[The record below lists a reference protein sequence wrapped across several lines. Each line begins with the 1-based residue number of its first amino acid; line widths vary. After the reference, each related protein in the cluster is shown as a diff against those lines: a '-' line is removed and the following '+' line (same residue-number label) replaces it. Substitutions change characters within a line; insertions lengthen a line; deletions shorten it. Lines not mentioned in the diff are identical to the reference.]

1 MWPEISALIGEQK
14 TMFKYSETLIKHG
27 MADTRAESLAR
38 AIDGLHD
45 SVSRMDENNLALLR
59 ELEPGLIE
67 ALNRYA
73 RTDPILREF

>member
-1 MWPEISALIGEQK
+1 MV
-14 TMFKYSETLIKHG
+14 KYSEKLIEQG

-38 AIDGLHD
+38 AMDSLHA
-45 SVSRMDENNLALLR
+45 SVARMDQRNLGLLR

-73 RTDPILREF
+73 RTEDILREF

>member
-1 MWPEISALIGEQK
+1 
-14 TMFKYSETLIKHG
+14 MFKYSEKLIGQG

-38 AIDGLHD
+38 AIDSLHA
-45 SVSRMDENNLALLR
+45 SVARMDQRNLGLLR

-73 RTDPILREF
+73 RTEAILREF

>member
-1 MWPEISALIGEQK
+1 MV
-14 TMFKYSETLIKHG
+14 KYSEKLIEHG
-27 MADTRAESLAR
+27 MADTRAESLSR

-59 ELEPGLIE
+59 KLEPGLIE

-73 RTDPILREF
+73 RTEAMLREF

>member
-1 MWPEISALIGEQK
+1 MV
-14 TMFKYSETLIKHG
+14 KYSEKLIEQG
-27 MADTRAESLAR
+27 MAATRAESLAR

-67 ALNRYA
+67 ALTRYA

>member
-1 MWPEISALIGEQK
+1 MV
-14 TMFKYSETLIKHG
+14 KYSEKLIENG

-45 SVSRMDENNLALLR
+45 SVSRMDENNLALSR

>member
-1 MWPEISALIGEQK
+1 MV
-14 TMFKYSETLIKHG
+14 KYSEKLIEQG

-38 AIDGLHD
+38 AIDGLHH

-73 RTDPILREF
+73 RTEDILREF

>member
-1 MWPEISALIGEQK
+1 ML
-14 TMFKYSETLIKHG
+14 KYSEKLIGQG

-59 ELEPGLIE
+59 KLEPGLIE

-73 RTDPILREF
+73 RTEAMLREF

>member
-1 MWPEISALIGEQK
+1 MV
-14 TMFKYSETLIKHG
+14 KYSEKLIEQG
-27 MADTRAESLAR
+27 MADTRAGSLAR

-73 RTDPILREF
+73 RTEDILREF

>member
-1 MWPEISALIGEQK
+1 MV
-14 TMFKYSETLIKHG
+14 KYSEKLIEHG

-38 AIDGLHD
+38 AIDGLHG
-45 SVSRMDENNLALLR
+45 SVARMDQRNLELLR

-73 RTDPILREF
+73 RTEDILREF